1 LQTKKVL
8 LLIISLF
15 FAQSAF
21 AYETV
26 LVDFPS
32 NQGWHEVY
40 YATRNDEAI
49 LQYAPVGQTAKN
61 WTKTVVFHS
70 YKNLSWTD
78 SAAEFMNRRT
88 TEMESQNFSQL
99 YKYRKYTEA
108 DSIATR
114 CVTKNAVVP
123 TQCEIY
129 RASKSFEGL
138 ISMHY
143 INKNV
148 EDYKSTYNAW
158 YDIIQNVRIYYS
170 YYREDRIMDKATSFE
185 L

>member
-1 LQTKKVL
+1 MLTKKVL

-15 FAQSAF
+15 LAQSAF

-26 LVDFPS
+26 LVDFPE

-40 YATRNDEAI
+40 YATRLDEAI
-49 LQYAPVGQTAKN
+49 LQYVPAGQSAKN

-70 YKNLSWTD
+70 YKNLSWTN
-78 SAAEFMNRRT
+78 SAAGFMDRT
-88 TEMESQNFSQL
+88 TSELEAQNFSQL
-99 YKYRKYTEA
+99 YKYKKYTEM

-114 CVTKNAVVP
+114 CITKNAVMP

-129 RASKSFEGL
+129 RTSKSFEGL

-148 EDYKSTYNAW
+148 SDYKETYDLW
-158 YDIIQNVRIYYS
+158 YGIIKNIRIYYS